1 MDLVAGPRSA
11 YCGRCGTPFGPA
23 GSFCRRCG
31 APRGA
36 VAPPVPFLAPA
47 AGWSYPVVPETA
59 VPGTRHKRRAAAV
72 VLSVAVLLAV
82 PVAVITVIAVLQ
94 KPVTYCPF
102 SCGTQVG
109 PRLLGQMAYQSSRFG
124 YRVEYRSPF
133 AIANQTAA
141 DVEIYANADNFITFA
156 GFAGN
161 NVNAAMQHALSSLSS
176 TEFQDLHASSA
187 AVNGAEIGYV
197 PATGEAYSGT
207 FVGSGGNVTQ
217 PISVVIMA
225 ANQGNLT
232 LSVAVVGTQDTS
244 TYELMPLG
252 LEYGGYFDFQVSNT
266 VWPGAT

>member
-11 YCGRCGTPFGPA
+11 YCGRCGTPFGTT

-36 VAPPVPFLAPA
+36 LAPAAPNLAPA
-47 AGWSYPVVPETA
+47 AGWSYPVVPATT
-59 VPGTRHKRRAAAV
+59 VPGARHKRRAVAV
-72 VLSVAVLLAV
+72 VLSTTVLLAV
-82 PVAVITVIAVLQ
+82 PVAVITAVAVRQ

-109 PRLLGQMAYQSSRFG
+109 PRLLAQMAYQSSQFG

-133 AIANQTAA
+133 TIANDTAA
-141 DVEIYANADNFITFA
+141 DVEIYANEDNFITFA
-156 GFAGN
+156 GVAGK

-176 TEFQDLHASSA
+176 SEFQDLHASGA

-197 PATGEAYSGT
+197 AATGEAYSGT
-207 FVGSGGNVTQ
+207 FVGSGANVTQ
-217 PISVVIMA
+217 PISVVVMA

-244 TYELMPLG
+244 SYELMPLG
-252 LEYGGYFDFQVSNT
+252 LEYGGYLDFEVSNT
-266 VWPGAT
+266 VWPGGT